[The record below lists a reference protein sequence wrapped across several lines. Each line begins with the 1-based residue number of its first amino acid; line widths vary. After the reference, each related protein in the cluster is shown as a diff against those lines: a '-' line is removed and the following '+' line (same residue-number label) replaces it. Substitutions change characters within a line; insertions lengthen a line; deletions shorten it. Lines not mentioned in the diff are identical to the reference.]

1 MSWSCRREKA
11 MAPIPSID
19 ADWKDFVNG
28 MRVNK
33 GLVIDAP
40 WISLILSG
48 QKDWEMRSTGT
59 THRGWFGL
67 IWKGMGSVYGV
78 ARLTGVGAP
87 LSMEEMVEVFEHH
100 RIPEEMIR
108 SGAVAKWNRPWF
120 LADVI
125 RLPTPVRYKHPN
137 GAVTWV
143 EFAEHVSFAIET
155 QLAAL
160 HDTLPEPTRVAE
172 QTADDQLRSPQ
183 TEPLW
188 RQIGESVLTQGNI
201 DHSHI
206 YLRDFFSRFPKDA
219 VGGSNKAERA
229 AKDISIAWDGG
240 PLVITD
246 LDGSKKLFRARG
258 WIDSFFRHNSAQ
270 PGDRVLVEESAPYKY
285 NVRILK

>member
-1 MSWSCRREKA
+1 MNDIWVS
-11 MAPIPSID
+11 
-19 ADWKDFVNG
+19 
-28 MRVNK
+28 K

-59 THRGWFGL
+59 SHRGWFGL
-67 IWKGMGSVYGV
+67 IWKGMGSVYGI
-78 ARLTGVGAP
+78 ARLAGAGDP
-87 LSMEEMVEVFEHH
+87 MSPQEMIEAFEHH

-120 LADVI
+120 LTDVI

-143 EFAEHVSFAIET
+143 ELSENVSLAIKDQIAVLREALLEPVPIATLNADGT
-155 QLAAL
+155 QPSAK
-160 HDTLPEPTRVAE
+160 
-172 QTADDQLRSPQ
+172 
-183 TEPLW
+183 W

-201 DHSHI
+201 DHNHI
-206 YLRDFFSRFPKDA
+206 YLRQFFDRFPKDV
-219 VGGSNKAERA
+219 VGGPNRA
-229 AKDISIAWDGG
+229 ARASRDISITWDGG

-258 WIDSFFRHNSAQ
+258 WIGSFFRYNNARA
-270 PGDRVLVEESAPYKY
+270 GDCVVVEQGAAYCY
-285 NVRILK
+285 RVRIVGRSIT